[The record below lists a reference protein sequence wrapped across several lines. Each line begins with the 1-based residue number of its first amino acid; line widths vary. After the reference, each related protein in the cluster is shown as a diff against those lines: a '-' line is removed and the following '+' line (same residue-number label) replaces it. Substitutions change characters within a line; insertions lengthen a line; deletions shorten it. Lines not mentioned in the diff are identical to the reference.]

1 MTTAT
6 TSEQP
11 AGADAAH
18 DALYT
23 ILETA
28 EYISDR
34 TTRLSTNLGEG
45 IKAGET
51 LGAVARQVRTLSAN
65 TSLEAS
71 RLGGSA
77 TVAEIARQ
85 MRLLS
90 QQVSVLTEHVSACLR
105 SQNVALSELSSAI
118 DTLLADTAST
128 QALLP
133 RGGEPG
139 TPTGPALPAA
149 PAEAAQT
156 VMDGIPRPEARAHG

>member
-1 MTTAT
+1 MDISTTREHSQQADRHGAEAT
-6 TSEQP
+6 R
-11 AGADAAH
+11 
-18 DALYT
+18 DALHT

-34 TTRLSTNLGEG
+34 TTGLATNVGEG
-45 IKAGET
+45 IRAGET
-51 LGAVARQVRTLSAN
+51 LGAVARQIRTLSAN

-77 TVAEIARQ
+77 AVAEIARQ

-105 SQNVALSELSSAI
+105 SQNMALAELSGAI

-128 QALLP
+128 QAALLMTRAAAAAGHTP
-133 RGGEPG
+133 APG
-139 TPTGPALPAA
+139 TDGVMPPA
-149 PAEAAQT
+149 
-156 VMDGIPRPEARAHG
+156 PEARADG